1 MLLVQRVEAFA
12 PGSSRQRSG
21 SMKERLNDHRSVPF
35 ISHVAPIPGRIST
48 PLFVSIDDSS
58 NNVAPSSSASASNND
73 VDVDD
78 DDVMDDTTLLATVSL
93 DQLQDLCEQA
103 SVEFDKTNDTKE
115 ILLTRLRDFASEQ
128 AETDRIR
135 RTNQKERI
143 ERGAD
148 DDRQKAKHQIVG
160 DALEDDDANLV
171 DAEFEQGVFYFALPS
186 NNNSTTN
193 ATVAQAK

>member
-1 MLLVQRVEAFA
+1 MKRRLMAITPMMLLVQHVEAFA
-12 PGSSRQRSG
+12 PGSPRQRSG
-21 SMKERLNDHRSVPF
+21 SMKERLNVHRSVPF
-35 ISHVAPIPGRIST
+35 ISHVAPIPGRFST

-58 NNVAPSSSASASNND
+58 NNVAPSSSASNND
-73 VDVDD
+73 EDVDD

-135 RTNQKERI
+135 RKNQKERI

-148 DDRQKAKHQIVG
+148 DD
-160 DALEDDDANLV
+160 
-171 DAEFEQGVFYFALPS
+171 
-186 NNNSTTN
+186 
-193 ATVAQAK
+193 